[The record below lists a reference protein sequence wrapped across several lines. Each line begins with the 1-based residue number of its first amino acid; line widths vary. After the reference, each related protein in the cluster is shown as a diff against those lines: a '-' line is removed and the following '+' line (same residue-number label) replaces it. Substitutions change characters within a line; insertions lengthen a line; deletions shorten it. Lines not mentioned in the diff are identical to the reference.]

1 MDLFP
6 SPAHG
11 LPYPTAAEYK
21 YSMDTLRVTESKSF
35 KARALLLGERLDL
48 RAMGEAERLAPSP
61 LSVSVRGGGI
71 AVLFRY
77 GAVVLFDV
85 SVSEQAAFL
94 EQIRSL
100 IVQPFPDIEREEVD
114 VRIEPEGREGMEG
127 NTVVLQEGTIERLQ
141 ILADVLSKSIVLAMY
156 EAKLSRDFDRIEP
169 LALNL
174 EKNARTGRNTR
185 ELVSHIGGSLI
196 SEQKMVGRVQMNDK
210 PDLIWERPGLE
221 RLYLRL
227 EDEFEISERY
237 AALERKLELISRT
250 AQTVL
255 ELLQNRRSLRVEW
268 YIVILIVLEILL
280 TLYQMFFHR
289 SADLSV

>member
-1 MDLFP
+1 MDAFRI
-6 SPAHG
+6 S
-11 LPYPTAAEYK
+11 EK
-21 YSMDTLRVTESKSF
+21 KSF
-35 KARALLLGERLDL
+35 KGRALLLGERLDL
-48 RAMGEAERLAPSP
+48 RAMSETELLARGP

-85 SVSEQAAFL
+85 SASEQAAFL
-94 EQIRSL
+94 DQIRSL
-100 IVQPFPDIEREEVD
+100 IVQPFPEMETEEVD
-114 VRIEPEGREGMEG
+114 IRIDPEGREGMDV

-156 EAKLSRDFDRIEP
+156 EAKVGRDFDRIEP

-174 EKNARTGRNTR
+174 EQNARSGRNTR
-185 ELVSHIGGSLI
+185 ELLSHIGGSLL
-196 SEQKMVGRVQMNDK
+196 SEHKMVGRVQMDDK
-210 PDLIWERPGLE
+210 PDMIWERPGLE
-221 RLYLRL
+221 RFYLRM
-227 EDEFEISERY
+227 EDEYEISERY

-268 YIVILIVLEILL
+268 YIVILIILEIFL
-280 TLYQMFFHR
+280 TLYQMFFH
-289 SADLSV
+289 V